1 VPPLLSSNFS
11 PNVILERLKKEVMEE
26 INPRS
31 GSGVRTLER
40 LKKESGYLL
49 RLGKYIGRYSHSILL
64 AVRKRDREFFEIRLR
79 KRFRSETYWEDK
91 KGNPLGFCKIE
102 FS

>member
-1 VPPLLSSNFS
+1 
-11 PNVILERLKKEVMEE
+11 MEE
-26 INPRS
+26 INPQS
-31 GSGVRTLER
+31 GNGIKSLER

-64 AVRKRDREFFEIRLR
+64 AVYKKDKEFFETQLK
-79 KRFRSETYWEDK
+79 KRFHSKTYWEDK